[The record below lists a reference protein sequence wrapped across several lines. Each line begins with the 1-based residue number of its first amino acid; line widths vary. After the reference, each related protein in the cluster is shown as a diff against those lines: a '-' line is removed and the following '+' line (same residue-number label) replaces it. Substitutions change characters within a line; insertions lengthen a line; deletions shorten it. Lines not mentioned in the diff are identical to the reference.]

1 MEIIKIKR
9 IIGKKRWVEIEVEKG
24 SAEHKEI
31 VQWNKAM
38 HYQQWQDKKELERQ
52 NEIAENEISAEQM
65 NEETGFELVDVD
77 EPSPEDWYI
86 SKIEAE
92 ELRKAIQQLT
102 PRQQQMLYLV
112 YWQGKTQRDLC
123 EIFDIKE
130 QAVCDAMRRI
140 YASLKKI
147 LEKNQFF
154 CN

>member
-1 MEIIKIKR
+1 MEVIKIKK

-38 HYQQWQDKKELERQ
+38 HYQQWQDKKEIERQ
-52 NEIAENEISAEQM
+52 NEIAANEISAEQM

-123 EIFDIKE
+123 EIFGIKE
-130 QAVCDAMRRI
+130 QAVCDAMRHI